1 MISFTARLR
10 RRKKEFGLYN
20 ILGMGKRNIGV
31 ILFWETLIVYVV
43 SIMTGLFI
51 GIALSK
57 MAELALVFVMRGE
70 VSYGISVS
78 LRSVYMAVILYGGI
92 FVLLFLNSLRQV
104 RLSSAIDLLKSDNM
118 GEKPPKGNIFLGII
132 GLMCIFT
139 GYYLSVSIGNPIA
152 ALAVFFIAVILVIV
166 GTYLL
171 MIAGSVFFCRLLQ
184 KNKGYYYK
192 PEHFVSVSS
201 MVYRMKRNGAG
212 LASIC
217 ILATMVLVMM
227 SSTTTLYT
235 NSEDTLHIHYPNEI
249 NIEMEYESLG
259 IEERSDIESILSKI
273 QTVCRENDVI
283 PSNEVKYS
291 VAIVTGQIQDT
302 QVETNQTEVE
312 LKW

>member
-212 LASIC
+212 AC
-217 ILATMVLVMM
+217 VN
-227 SSTTTLYT
+227 LYSG
-235 NSEDTLHIHYPNEI
+235 NH
-249 NIEMEYESLG
+249 G
-259 IEERSDIESILSKI
+259 A
-273 QTVCRENDVI
+273 CNDVLH
-283 PSNEVKYS
+283 NYAVHK
-291 VAIVTGQIQDT
+291 
-302 QVETNQTEVE
+302 
-312 LKW
+312 